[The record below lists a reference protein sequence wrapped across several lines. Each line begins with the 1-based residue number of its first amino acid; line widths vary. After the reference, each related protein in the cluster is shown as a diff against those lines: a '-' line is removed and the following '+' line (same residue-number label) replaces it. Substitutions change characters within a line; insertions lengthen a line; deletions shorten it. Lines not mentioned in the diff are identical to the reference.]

1 MGVPYRGAVD
11 GFQERSFGDLE
22 GQIAT
27 RELILASRQSNNA
40 FMWNRRRTSSPAPS
54 RR

>member
-1 MGVPYRGAVD
+1 MDAIVSSPLSRAVESAEIVAEGLGVPYRGAVD

-27 RELILASRQSNNA
+27 
-40 FMWNRRRTSSPAPS
+40 PS
-54 RR
+54 